1 MKSVSENV
9 KRIAD
14 VETVF
19 AGIKFNSDFKR
30 FMHTTPEKA
39 ELEFGLHALPLNS
52 RNKNAL
58 K

>member
-19 AGIKFNSDFKR
+19 AGIKFDSNFKR
-30 FMHTTPEKA
+30 FMHTTREKA

-52 RNKNAL
+52 TNKNAL